1 MKTVLSVT
9 AVLMLALSFLC
20 AQPNPSHAETK
31 KFNPG
36 PITAVPVTAHPD
48 LAITSVFAYKCL
60 CTPNYLDELNALY
73 MHGINVNVFNPSRV
87 VVRDIT
93 IKATYHDL
101 VTGGSKTLEF
111 HHGTLLPGTTAIGM
125 GPGHALVL
133 AKRSVGITVS
143 VHSSSDL
150 NPSNNSLTIT
160 RCSPRILL

>member
-9 AVLMLALSFLC
+9 AVLMLALTLGG
-20 AQPNPSHAETK
+20 QPNPASAETK
-31 KFNPG
+31 KFNRG
-36 PITAVPVTAHPD
+36 PITAVPITVNPD

-60 CTPNYLDELNALY
+60 CIPNYLTELDALY
-73 MHGINVNVFNPSRV
+73 MVGINVNVFNPSRV
-87 VVRDIT
+87 VVRNIT

-111 HHGTLLPGTTAIGM
+111 HQGTLLPGTTAIGM

-150 NPSNNSLTIT
+150 NPSNNSVTIN